1 MYILNQQQYS
11 TVENWVN
18 SLPDSLVKGNY
29 IKWLSELKSKERLTT
44 DELEKFVALS
54 NALPVEFQS
63 FPQNFSLSVKNI
75 TTEASDIVSETK
87 EPLKKE
93 TKSKK

>member
-1 MYILNQQQYS
+1 MYTLKSEQYS

-54 NALPVEFQS
+54 SALPVEFQS

-75 TTEASDIVSETK
+75 TADASDIVSETK
-87 EPLKKE
+87 ETSKKE